1 MGNGNVGVGGITIV
15 FIYLTFMLLLGAFA
29 SRKIKTASDYI
40 VAGKSLGFWLFVML
54 ILGSTTSGMTLLGVA
69 GLGYVAG
76 WPSFWEQIFV
86 PLTCTVAII
95 FYGYKLYEVCKKKD
109 FLTLQD
115 YLSYRFESP
124 VAVRTISSIAVL
136 TTSLIYLV
144 GQYTAIAIVLK
155 WLLGIP
161 QIQALLI
168 GALIVVI
175 YVLLGGLYAVSW
187 TTLFQGFIIFFGVL
201 FVAPLVIKSAG
212 GLGVINSTMA
222 GIDPNL
228 IRLSFPQMHPP
239 YAGYAFATPLFLISF
254 FFLLALGLGSAP
266 HIINNVIAVKDRKY
280 FRWTPLIVFV
290 MYLLI
295 MYFVKISGMAVR
307 TLVANGTLVLDKPDD
322 SFLVGIKY
330 ALPQASWS
338 LFAVVILAAVMSTTD
353 RLLLVIGS
361 CCGWDFYK
369 QIFRKNASSEKVTFV
384 SRISVIVFGLISF
397 LLAIKPPVLLAWLI
411 WMGIGIML
419 ASFVVPVVF
428 GLYWKRANRYGAIW
442 SMVAGYSSAVAFGA
456 YAKFVKPIPFH
467 FSFYA
472 FLISILV
479 MIVVSLATGRPSEKL
494 IEESRTGPFIRGEGE

>member
-1 MGNGNVGVGGITIV
+1 MGNGNIGIGGIVVV
-15 FIYLTFMLLLGAFA
+15 FLYLTFMLLLGAFA

-69 GLGYVAG
+69 GLGYIGG
-76 WPSFWEQIFV
+76 WPTFWEQIFV
-86 PLTCTVAII
+86 PLTCAVAIVL
-95 FYGYKLYEVCKKKD
+95 YGYKLYEVCKEKE

-115 YLSYRFESP
+115 YLAYRFGSP
-124 VAVRTISSIAVL
+124 KAVRVISSLAVL

-144 GQYTAIAIVLK
+144 GQYTAISIVLK
-155 WLLGIP
+155 WLLGIS

-201 FVAPLVIKSAG
+201 AIAPVVIKSAG
-212 GLGVINSTMA
+212 GLSVINSTMA
-222 GIDPNL
+222 TIDPNL
-228 IRLSFPQMHPP
+228 VRIAFPQQHPP

-254 FFLLALGLGSAP
+254 FFLLAMGLGSAP
-266 HIINNVIAVKDRKY
+266 HIVNNAIVVKDKKY
-280 FRWTPLIVFV
+280 FRWSPLVVFV
-290 MYLLI
+290 MYILI
-295 MYFVKISGMAVR
+295 MYLIKISGMAVR
-307 TLVANGTLVLDKPDD
+307 TLVVNGLVTIQKPDD
-322 SFLVGIKY
+322 SFLVGVRY
-330 ALPQASWS
+330 ALPPISWS
-338 LFAVVILAAVMSTTD
+338 IFAVVILAAVMSTTD

-384 SRISVIVFGLISF
+384 SRIAVIIFGVISF
-397 LLAIKPPVLLAWLI
+397 LLAIKPPALLAWLI

-419 ASFVVPVVF
+419 ATFVVPILF

-442 SMVAGYSSAVAFGA
+442 SMVAGYLSALIFGA
-456 YAKFVKPIPFH
+456 YAKFVKPLPVH

-472 FLISILV
+472 FLIAIVV
-479 MIVVSLATGRPSEKL
+479 MVVVSLATGKPDDKL
-494 IEESRTGPFIRGEGE
+494 IKESHTGLFIREQ

>member
-1 MGNGNVGVGGITIV
+1 MGNGNMGIGGIIV
-15 FIYLTFMLLLGAFA
+15 VFLYLTFMLLLGAFA

-69 GLGYVAG
+69 GLGYIGG
-76 WPSFWEQIFV
+76 WPTFWEQIFV
-86 PLTCTVAII
+86 PLTCAVAIVL
-95 FYGYKLYEVCKKKD
+95 YGYKLYEVCKEKG

-115 YLSYRFESP
+115 YLAYRFGSP
-124 VAVRTISSIAVL
+124 KAVRVISSLAVL

-144 GQYTAIAIVLK
+144 GQYTAISIVLK
-155 WLLGIP
+155 WLLGIS

-201 FVAPLVIKSAG
+201 AIAPVVIKSAG
-212 GLGVINSTMA
+212 GLSVINSTMA
-222 GIDPNL
+222 TIDPNL
-228 IRLSFPQMHPP
+228 VRIAFPQQHPP

-254 FFLLALGLGSAP
+254 FFLLAMGLGSAP
-266 HIINNVIAVKDRKY
+266 HIVNNAIAVKDKKY
-280 FRWTPLIVFV
+280 FRWSPLVVFV
-290 MYLLI
+290 MYILI
-295 MYFVKISGMAVR
+295 MYLIKISGMAVR
-307 TLVANGTLVLDKPDD
+307 TLVVNGLVTIQKPDD
-322 SFLVGIKY
+322 SFLVGVKY
-330 ALPQASWS
+330 ALPPISWS
-338 LFAVVILAAVMSTTD
+338 IFAVVILAAVMSTTD

-369 QIFRKNASSEKVTFV
+369 QIFRKNASSEKVTFI
-384 SRISVIVFGLISF
+384 SRIAVIIFGVISF
-397 LLAIKPPVLLAWLI
+397 LLAIKPPALLAWLI

-419 ASFVVPVVF
+419 ATFVVPILF

-442 SMVAGYSSAVAFGA
+442 SMVAGYLSALIFGA
-456 YAKFVKPIPFH
+456 YAKFVKPLPVH

-472 FLISILV
+472 FLIAIVV
-479 MIVVSLATGRPSEKL
+479 MIFVSLATGKPDDKL
-494 IEESRTGPFIRGEGE
+494 IKESHTGLFIREQ

>member
-1 MGNGNVGVGGITIV
+1 MGNGNMGIGGIIV
-15 FIYLTFMLLLGAFA
+15 VFLYLTFMLLLGAFA

-69 GLGYVAG
+69 GLGYIGG
-76 WPSFWEQIFV
+76 WPTFWEQIFV
-86 PLTCTVAII
+86 PLTCAVAIVL
-95 FYGYKLYEVCKKKD
+95 YGYKLYEVCKEKG

-115 YLSYRFESP
+115 YLAYRFGSP
-124 VAVRTISSIAVL
+124 KAVRVISSLAVL

-144 GQYTAIAIVLK
+144 GQYTAISIVLK
-155 WLLGIP
+155 WLLGIS

-201 FVAPLVIKSAG
+201 AIAPVVIKSAG
-212 GLGVINSTMA
+212 GLSVINSTMA
-222 GIDPNL
+222 TIDPNL
-228 IRLSFPQMHPP
+228 VRIAFPQQHPP

-254 FFLLALGLGSAP
+254 FFLLAMGLGSAP
-266 HIINNVIAVKDRKY
+266 HIINNAIAVKDKKY
-280 FRWTPLIVFV
+280 FRWSPLVVFV
-290 MYLLI
+290 MYILVMYLI
-295 MYFVKISGMAVR
+295 KISGMAVR
-307 TLVANGTLVLDKPDD
+307 TLVVNGLVTIQKPDD
-322 SFLVGIKY
+322 SFLVGVKY
-330 ALPQASWS
+330 ALPPISWS
-338 LFAVVILAAVMSTTD
+338 IFAVVILAAVMSTTD

-369 QIFRKNASSEKVTFV
+369 QIFRKNASSEKVTFI
-384 SRISVIVFGLISF
+384 SRIAVIIFGVISF
-397 LLAIKPPVLLAWLI
+397 LLAIKPPALLAWLI

-419 ASFVVPVVF
+419 ATFVVPILF

-442 SMVAGYSSAVAFGA
+442 SMVAGYLSALIFGA
-456 YAKFVKPIPFH
+456 YAKFVKPLPVH

-472 FLISILV
+472 FLIAIVV
-479 MIVVSLATGRPSEKL
+479 MIFVSLATGKPDDKL
-494 IEESRTGPFIRGEGE
+494 IKESHTGLFIREQ

>member
-1 MGNGNVGVGGITIV
+1 MGNGNMGIGGIIV
-15 FIYLTFMLLLGAFA
+15 VFLYLTFMLLLGAFA

-69 GLGYVAG
+69 GLGYIGG
-76 WPSFWEQIFV
+76 WPTFWEQIFV
-86 PLTCTVAII
+86 PLTCAVAIVL
-95 FYGYKLYEVCKKKD
+95 YGYKLYEVCKEKE

-115 YLSYRFESP
+115 YLAYRFGSP
-124 VAVRTISSIAVL
+124 KAVRAISSLAVL

-144 GQYTAIAIVLK
+144 GQYTAISIVLK
-155 WLLGIP
+155 WLLGIS

-201 FVAPLVIKSAG
+201 AIAPVVIKSAG
-212 GLGVINSTMA
+212 GLSVINSTMA
-222 GIDPNL
+222 TIDPNL
-228 IRLSFPQMHPP
+228 VRIAFPQQHPP

-254 FFLLALGLGSAP
+254 FFLLAMGLGSAP
-266 HIINNVIAVKDRKY
+266 HIVNNTIAVKDKKY
-280 FRWTPLIVFV
+280 FRWSPLVVFV
-290 MYLLI
+290 MYILI
-295 MYFVKISGMAVR
+295 MYLIKISGMAVR
-307 TLVANGTLVLDKPDD
+307 TLVVNGLVTIQKPDD
-322 SFLVGIKY
+322 SFLVGVKY
-330 ALPQASWS
+330 ALPPISWS
-338 LFAVVILAAVMSTTD
+338 IFAVVILAAVMSTTD

-384 SRISVIVFGLISF
+384 SRIAVIIFGVISF
-397 LLAIKPPVLLAWLI
+397 LLAIKPPALLAWLI

-419 ASFVVPVVF
+419 ATFVVPILF

-442 SMVAGYSSAVAFGA
+442 SMVAGYLSALIFGA
-456 YAKFVKPIPFH
+456 YAKFVKPLPVH

-472 FLISILV
+472 FLIAIVV
-479 MIVVSLATGRPSEKL
+479 MIVVSLATGKPDDKL
-494 IEESRTGPFIRGEGE
+494 IEESHTGLFIREQ